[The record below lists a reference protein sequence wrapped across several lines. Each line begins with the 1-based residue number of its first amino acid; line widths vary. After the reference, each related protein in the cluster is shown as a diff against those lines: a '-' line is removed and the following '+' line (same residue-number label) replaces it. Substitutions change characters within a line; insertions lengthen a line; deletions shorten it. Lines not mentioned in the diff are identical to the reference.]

1 MPHQAA
7 PFALTR
13 ASLSIGLAL
22 AALAAQAQEASVL
35 APVTVTAE
43 RRAENAKDVP
53 MSISTLGGE
62 KLDVLNSSG
71 EDIRMLSG
79 RVPSLNIESS
89 FGRAF
94 PRFYIRG
101 YGNTDFHLNA
111 SQPVSLIY
119 DDVVQENPILK
130 GFPAFDLERIE
141 VLAGP
146 QGTLFGRNTPA
157 GVVKFDSVKPQL
169 KKNEGYGSISY
180 GSFGTTNLE
189 GAWNASASPD
199 FAARVSV
206 QSQHRDDWVDNN
218 YRPSQTDKLEGY
230 DDNAI
235 RLQALY
241 QPNSSFSA
249 LGNVHMRD
257 LKGTAR
263 LFRANIIKPGTND
276 LVDGFDE
283 KSVTIDGKNEQTL
296 SNFGTSLRLRWNF
309 DSVALNSI
317 TGFEHLY
324 TYSRGDVDGGYGA
337 SYAPGGVNGP
347 GFIPFSSETS
357 DALNGHRQYSQEFRL
372 ESLAGGPLKW
382 QGGVYLFRERYV
394 INSVSYDTIF
404 HGPDTSVKTSQLN
417 NAWAV
422 FGSANYQFTPQLN
435 VRGGLRYTHDE
446 KFLSTTTPD
455 TAINTTAG
463 TSADTSDSKVN
474 WDLSGTYALTPDLNL
489 YARVATGFRAS
500 SLQNASAFGPQS
512 KAGPETNTSYEAG
525 VKADLLNKR
534 ARTSVSVF
542 HYDVKDQQLSAVGGT
557 QNVTTLVSA
566 KKAQGQGVE
575 FSLDAYLTDTL
586 LLTMNGSYNMTKIK
600 DGDLVVAGC
609 AQCTVNDPAGPVTGT
624 YHIDGNP
631 LPQAPK
637 WIGNVT
643 LRYGMPSAT
652 GGEYF
657 VYTDWSYRSKINF
670 FLYESTEF
678 TGKSL
683 LTGGLRLGYQWA
695 NGKYEAAVFAR
706 NITNEIQVVGGI
718 DFNNLT
724 GFVNEPRTFGAQFK
738 ATF

>member
-1 MPHQAA
+1 
-7 PFALTR
+7 
-13 ASLSIGLAL
+13 
-22 AALAAQAQEASVL
+22 
-35 APVTVTAE
+35 
-43 RRAENAKDVP
+43 
-53 MSISTLGGE
+53 
-62 KLDVLNSSG
+62 
-71 EDIRMLSG
+71 
-79 RVPSLNIESS
+79 
-89 FGRAF
+89 
-94 PRFYIRG
+94 
-101 YGNTDFHLNA
+101 
-111 SQPVSLIY
+111 
-119 DDVVQENPILK
+119 VQ
-130 GFPAFDLERIE
+130 
-141 VLAGP
+141 
-146 QGTLFGRNTPA
+146 
-157 GVVKFDSVKPQL
+157 
-169 KKNEGYGSISY
+169 
-180 GSFGTTNLE
+180 TTQ
-189 GAWNASASPD
+189 
-199 FAARVSV
+199 V
-206 QSQHRDDWVDNN
+206 
-218 YRPSQTDKLEGY
+218 
-230 DDNAI
+230 
-235 RLQALY
+235 
-241 QPNSSFSA
+241 
-249 LGNVHMRD
+249 
-257 LKGTAR
+257 
-263 LFRANIIKPGTND
+263 
-276 LVDGFDE
+276 
-283 KSVTIDGKNEQTL
+283 
-296 SNFGTSLRLRWNF
+296 
-309 DSVALNSI
+309 
-317 TGFEHLY
+317 
-324 TYSRGDVDGGYGA
+324 
-337 SYAPGGVNGP
+337 
-347 GFIPFSSETS
+347 
-357 DALNGHRQYSQEFRL
+357 
-372 ESLAGGPLKW
+372 
-382 QGGVYLFRERYV
+382 
-394 INSVSYDTIF
+394 
-404 HGPDTSVKTSQLN
+404 N

-446 KFLSTTTPD
+446 KFLSTTTAD

-463 TSADTSDSKVN
+463 TSADTNDSKVN

-534 ARTSVSVF
+534 ARTAVSVF

-609 AQCTVNDPAGPVTGT
+609 AQCTVNDPAGPVAGT

-643 LRYGMPSAT
+643 LRYGMPTAS

-657 VYTDWSYRSKINF
+657 VYTDWAYRSKINF